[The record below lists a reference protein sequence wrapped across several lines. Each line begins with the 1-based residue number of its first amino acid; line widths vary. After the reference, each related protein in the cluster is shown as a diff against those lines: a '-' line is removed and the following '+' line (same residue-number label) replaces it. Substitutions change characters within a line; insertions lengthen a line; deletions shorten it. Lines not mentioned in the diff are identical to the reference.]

1 MPDPLPAFTELA
13 GSLDY
18 PMLIV
23 TASAGGEHAGC
34 LVGFHTQCSIDPP
47 RYLVGLSDKNHTFRV
62 ADRAAALAV
71 HLIPSRARRLAELFG
86 GETDDGAV
94 DKFSRCAWHPGPE
107 GLPILEDCP
116 SWFAGRILDRHP
128 LGDHVGFVL
137 EPFAAA
143 SGDGGADFVTFQQ
156 VKDLDPGHEA

>member
-1 MPDPLPAFTELA
+1 MPDPLDIFAALT

-23 TASAGGEHAGC
+23 TTSSGEEQSGC

-62 ADRAAALAV
+62 AQRASALAV
-71 HLIPSRARRLAELFG
+71 HLIPRSAMQLAALFG
-86 GETDDGAV
+86 GESEDEI
-94 DKFSRCAWHPGPE
+94 DKFRHCRWRQGPE
-107 GLPILEDCP
+107 QLPLLDDCP
-116 SWFAGRILDRHP
+116 SWFAGHILERHR

-137 EPFAAA
+137 EPFAGALE
-143 SGDGGADFVTFQQ
+143 GDSDLVSFQQ
-156 VKDLDPGHEA
+156 VKALEPGHEA